1 MSSSI
6 MRTLAALALCAVFA
20 APSSQAAAQTTSE
33 QELVEKAR
41 LTVDAI
47 RRDRDFPALETYLD
61 RAKGVLIV
69 PSAIKAGF
77 IFGGEGGNGVLLSKN
92 AAGEWSYPAFYTL
105 ASGSVGLQVGVQE
118 AEVIFVIMTQKGLDQ
133 VIKNQFKMG
142 ADASMALGPI
152 GAGVG
157 ASTTPAFGADIY
169 SFVKARGAFAGGAFE
184 GSLVQK
190 REELNARYYG
200 RPASARDIV
209 FDFKVSNTGADGLR
223 QALARK

>member
-1 MSSSI
+1 MPSSI
-6 MRTLAALALCAVFA
+6 TRTLASLALFAVFA
-20 APSSQAAAQTTSE
+20 MPPPQAAAQTTSE

-41 LTVDAI
+41 LTVDAM
-47 RRDRDFPALETYLD
+47 RRDKDFSWLETYLD

-77 IFGGEGGNGVLLSKN
+77 IFGGEGGNGVLLAKN

-118 AEVIFVIMTQKGLDQ
+118 AEIIFVIMTQKGLDQ

-142 ADASMALGPI
+142 ADASMALGPV
-152 GAGVG
+152 GVGVG

-169 SFVKARGAFAGGAFE
+169 SFVKARGAFAGGALE

-190 REELNARYYG
+190 REELNAKYYG
-200 RPASARDIV
+200 RAASARDIV
-209 FDFKVSNTGADGLR
+209 FDFKVANTGADGLR